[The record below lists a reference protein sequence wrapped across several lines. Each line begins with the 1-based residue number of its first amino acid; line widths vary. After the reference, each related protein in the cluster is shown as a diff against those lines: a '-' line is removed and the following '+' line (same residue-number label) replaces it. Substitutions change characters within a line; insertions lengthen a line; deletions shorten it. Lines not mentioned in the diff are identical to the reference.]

1 MSTIKQLRII
11 NIYILI
17 YTKVILNM
25 VNLYKLILPQQFV
38 C

>member
-1 MSTIKQLRII
+1 MSTIKPLRII